1 MREVL
6 MHHGR
11 TPGARSAFSLLA
23 ILIACLVPAAASA
36 RSADTGIITVC
47 NASGAHQASGSFTL
61 TLTTVASAGGTTT
74 LGLSAGACTG
84 MLFYPEGVGVTVTL
98 SAPPGNK
105 VTAITLVPTKGKQGT
120 TTAIASSNPGAGT
133 ANITVGSGDA
143 TLTFV
148 VNGTGGPVARP
159 CTVPNVFGLTL
170 GAAKAALR
178 KANCT
183 VGAVRKV
190 HSNLYYPGRVYSQSP
205 PRGTVLGPRGT
216 VGLTVSL
223 GRG

>member
-6 MHHGR
+6 THRGR
-11 TPGARSAFSLLA
+11 TPGSRSAFSLLA
-23 ILIACLVPAAASA
+23 ILVACVVPASAAA

-47 NASGAHQASGSFTL
+47 NAGTASGTL

-74 LGLSAGACTG
+74 LGLSAGACTA

-98 SAPPGNK
+98 SPSNG
-105 VTAITLVPTKGKQGT
+105 VTAITLAPTKGKQGT
-120 TTAIASSNPGAGT
+120 TSVIASSNPGAGT
-133 ANITVGSGDA
+133 ANITIGSGDA
-143 TLTFV
+143 TLTFATK
-148 VNGTGGPVARP
+148 GSAGAARP
-159 CTVPNVFGLTL
+159 CKVPNVFGLTVA
-170 GAAKAALR
+170 AAKSAIR
-178 KANCT
+178 KAGCT
-183 VGAVRKV
+183 VGGVRKV

-205 PRGTVLGPRGT
+205 PRGTVLGPHGT

>member
-1 MREVL
+1 VREVL
-6 MHHGR
+6 TQRAR
-11 TPGARSAFSLLA
+11 TPGRRSAFSLLA
-23 ILIACLVPAAASA
+23 ILIACMVPTAAAA

-47 NASGAHQASGSFTL
+47 NGGGESGTL

-98 SAPPGNK
+98 SPSSA
-105 VTAITLVPTKGKQGT
+105 VTAITLTPTKGKQGT
-120 TTAIASSNPGAGT
+120 TSVIASSNPGAGT
-133 ANITVGSGDA
+133 ANVTIGSGDA

-148 VNGTGGPVARP
+148 TKGPAGAARP
-159 CTVPNVFGLTL
+159 CKVPNVFGLTL
-170 GAAKAALR
+170 AAAKSAVR
-178 KANCT
+178 RANCT

-190 HSNLYYPGRVYSQSP
+190 HSNLYYPGRVFSQSP
-205 PRGTVLGPRGT
+205 PRGTVLGPHGT

>member
-6 MHHGR
+6 TRDGR
-11 TPGARSAFSLLA
+11 TPGRRSAFSLLA
-23 ILIACLVPAAASA
+23 ILIACAVPAAAGA
-36 RSADTGIITVC
+36 RSADTGMLTVC
-47 NASGAHQASGSFTL
+47 NASGARPATGTFTI

-74 LGLSAGACTG
+74 LGLSAGTCTG
-84 MLFYPEGVGVTVTL
+84 MLFYPTGVGVTVTQ
-98 SAPPGNK
+98 SASPGNK
-105 VTAITLVPTKGKQGT
+105 VTAITLTPTKGKQGT
-120 TTAIASSNPGAGT
+120 SSVLVSSNPGAGA
-133 ANITVGSGDA
+133 ANVTIGSGDA

-148 VNGTGGPVARP
+148 MNGPAGTARA
-159 CTVPNVFGLTL
+159 CKVPNVFGLAL
-170 GAAKAALR
+170 AAAKTAIR

-223 GRG
+223 GRA